1 MRSGRIP
8 YCECLDGAGTRSDLT
23 DAAFDAK
30 QAAAYK
36 RIYPVVI

>member
-1 MRSGRIP
+1 
-8 YCECLDGAGTRSDLT
+8 LDAGGTQSDLT

-36 RIYPVVI
+36 HIYPVVI

>member
-8 YCECLDGAGTRSDLT
+8 CCEFLDKGGTPSDLT